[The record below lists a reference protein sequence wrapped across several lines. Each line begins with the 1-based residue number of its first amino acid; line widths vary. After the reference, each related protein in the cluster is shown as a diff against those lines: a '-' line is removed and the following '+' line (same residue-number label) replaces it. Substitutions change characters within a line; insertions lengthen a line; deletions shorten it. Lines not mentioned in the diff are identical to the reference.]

1 MELWTKQHEAQLLP
15 SMIVMF
21 IIAIVLRLTLGKKD
35 LKIRMIPFQI
45 LAVFIVLL
53 EVGKQVVSL
62 KLGYNLYHL
71 PFHFCSLFLSMLPLM
86 AFYRGKHFRV
96 VTGITTAIAAAM
108 FLLTAIYPN
117 LIYGGGN
124 IDACAELLK
133 PETHVIHAGDTNY
146 YLSRYLDFHTVA
158 FHNVVMLI
166 FLVIAALDLHEPETK
181 RDVKFSMLYI
191 VGFCVVSASMA
202 YILKTNYANFY
213 TCNIAPLEAVRQGVE
228 NSIGRIPAVIFYVS
242 VLSAL
247 NLAFVYGSYW
257 FYRLCHKLL
266 KGKKTDKVAA

>member
-1 MELWTKQHEAQLLP
+1 MELWTKQHQAQLLP
-15 SMIVMF
+15 SMILMF

-45 LAVFIVLL
+45 LAVIIVLL
-53 EVGKQVVSL
+53 EVGKQVVSYL
-62 KLGYNLYHL
+62 RGYDLYHL

-86 AFYRGKHFRV
+86 AFYRGKHFRT

-108 FLLTAIYPN
+108 FLLTSIYPN

-133 PETHVIHAGDTNY
+133 AETHVAHAGDTAY

-166 FLVIAALDLHEPETK
+166 FLVIVALDLHEPETK
-181 RDVKFSMLYI
+181 RDVKFSLLYI

-202 YILKTNYANFY
+202 YILKTNYANYY
-213 TCNIAPLEAVRQGVE
+213 TCNIAPLEAVRQAVQDA
-228 NSIGRIPAVIFYVS
+228 IGRVPAVIFYVTI
-242 VLSAL
+242 VSAL
-247 NLAFVYGSYW
+247 NVLFVYGAYW
-257 FYRLCHKLL
+257 FYRLCYRLL
-266 KGKKTDKVAA
+266 KGKTPAKAA